1 MTFSFGRILEDN
13 LRLTLKHY
21 LPAVAL
27 SVFLSAVSL
36 LISTVSGSDIFEQVF
51 VRGVHRGFIYSIL
64 FNWKLWLVL
73 VAYLLASAATSAFMM
88 HYAGLIAVAEARGM
102 PIRIG
107 AVLSEAAKDLPQI
120 YPRVLKFNLL
130 VMVMTTPG
138 VLLFLISVGLIPYVS
153 FIFPLFGALFGP
165 ALAAIGYFAVVCLYY
180 PFFGVMAAERRFD
193 PDVFDQAAELTEG
206 NRWKIFGL
214 LMVVFLAAG
223 ALVLLVS
230 FITTVAGSS
239 RVALYT
245 SSFVQALCMPYLM
258 FLPTSLY
265 LALNKERLTGSD
277 VANVFA

>member
-1 MTFSFGRILEDN
+1 VAFSFGRVLEDN
-13 LRLTLKHY
+13 FRLTMKLY

-36 LISTVSGSDIFEQVF
+36 LITTVFGRDIFDQVF
-51 VRGVHRGFIYSIL
+51 MRGVHRGFIYSIL

-73 VAYLLASAATSAFMM
+73 VAYLLSSTATSAFSI
-88 HYAGLIAVAEARGM
+88 HFSGLIAVAEVRCV

-107 AVLSEAAKDLPQI
+107 TALSEAAKDLPQI

-138 VLLFLISVGLIPYVS
+138 VLLFMISVGLIPYVS

-165 ALAAIGYFAVVCLYY
+165 VLAAIGYFAVVCLYY
-180 PFFGVMAAERRFD
+180 PFFGVMAAERRFN

-206 NRWKIFGL
+206 SRWKIFGL
-214 LMVVFLAAG
+214 LMAVYIAAG
-223 ALVLLVS
+223 VLVLLVS
-230 FITTVAGSS
+230 LVTTVTGLS
-239 RVALYT
+239 RVTPYAT
-245 SSFVQALCMPYLM
+245 SFVQALCTPYLM

-265 LALNKERLTGSD
+265 LALNKVKLTSSD
-277 VANVFA
+277 VAKVFA